1 MTIEYQ
7 NALNRVREAGKKF
20 DAARKAFREKAIG
33 DEEFLAA
40 MREYNQAEKDFD
52 AAFSEEQERGE

>member
-20 DAARKAFREKAIG
+20 DAARKAFRDKSIG

-52 AAFSEEQERGE
+52 VAFSEEQERGE